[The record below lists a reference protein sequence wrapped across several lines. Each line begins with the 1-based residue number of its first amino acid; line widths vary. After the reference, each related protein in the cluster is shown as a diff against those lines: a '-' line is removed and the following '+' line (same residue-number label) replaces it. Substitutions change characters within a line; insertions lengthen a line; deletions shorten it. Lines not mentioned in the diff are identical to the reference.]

1 MRLGALG
8 LACAAVAA
16 TLSLGRT
23 GACATETDE
32 RNPPAA
38 KENSMEI
45 APKDATPLTKD
56 RHAAALKALPLADR
70 QDFADAE
77 RGFVGSLPDAAIT
90 GADGRSVWNLAP
102 YDFLASDT
110 PPPTVHPSL
119 WRQAQLNMRHGLFQI
134 AERIYQVRGLD
145 LSNMDIIEG
154 DTGLIV
160 IDPLI
165 SAECAKAALELYFAH
180 RPRKPVVAVLYTH
193 SHVDHFGGVKGV
205 ISEEDAASGK
215 VKVIAPE
222 GFLEHAVSEN
232 VLAGNAMI
240 RRATYMYG
248 PLLQRGAR
256 GQVDAGLGKNIS
268 TGTVTLIPPNDI
280 VKETGE
286 TRTIDGVKMEF
297 QMAQGTEAPAE
308 MIIYFP
314 QFRALCIA
322 EVATHTLHNL
332 YTLRGAEVRSAQA
345 WWKASTRRSTC
356 SATSRTS
363 CLPSIIGPAGAA
375 TGSSIFSSTSATS
388 TSSCRTR
395 ACGC

>member
-1 MRLGALG
+1 
-8 LACAAVAA
+8 
-16 TLSLGRT
+16 
-23 GACATETDE
+23 
-32 RNPPAA
+32 
-38 KENSMEI
+38 MEI
-45 APKDATPLTKD
+45 APKDATQFTKD
-56 RHAAALKALPLADR
+56 RHAAAIESLPLADR
-70 QDFADAE
+70 QDFDDAE
-77 RGFVGSLPDAAIT
+77 RGFIGSLPDAAIE
-90 GADGRSVWNLAP
+90 GPGGRPAWNLAP
-102 YDFLASDT
+102 YAFLDSDT

-134 AERIYQVRGLD
+134 ADRIYQVRGLD

-165 SAECAKAALELYFAH
+165 SAECAKAGLELYFQH
-180 RPRKPVVAVLYTH
+180 RPKKPVVAVLYTH
-193 SHVDHFGGVKGV
+193 SHIDHFGGAKGV
-205 ISEEDAASGK
+205 ISPDAAASGK

-248 PLLQRGAR
+248 PLLSRGPR

-280 VKETGE
+280 VRETGE

-308 MIIYFP
+308 MIIHFP
-314 QFRALCIA
+314 QFRACA
-322 EVATHTLHNL
+322 SPRWRPTRCTTCTRCAAPKCAVP
-332 YTLRGAEVRSAQA
+332 RPGGRR
-345 WWKASTRRSTC
+345 STRRSTC
-356 SATSRTS
+356 LATSRTW
-363 CLPSIIGPAGAA
+363 CLPNTIGPAGAA
-375 TGSSIFSSTSATS
+375 TGSSIFSNTSATS

-395 ACGC
+395 ACGWRTRATR